1 MAIYKIQT
9 KGSNGMVDLPVDA
22 KSLDGHKVEATG
34 VASNTTTIPT
44 TAQVKTYTD
53 GKFVAYDTNAQGL
66 TTTQKSNARTNIG
79 AGTSSLAIGTSS
91 TTAAAGNHV
100 HGNVTNGGDITAT
113 GVTIANGDALVIRD
127 SSASKLAKTS
137 ITFDGSTTTKFLS
150 QKGTWESAGGS
161 SSKIPFMARIQKSGS
176 FDIKVMFYKSD
187 SGVNT
192 DTWDILDDIA
202 ESSTGVSK
210 MMTSGWVKTSSN
222 AYCVVTDITQAYWD
236 SDEDDLYIAFSGL
249 IQNAS
254 SKALSS
260 GTVLEIFGGSLTGI
274 TATEAI
280 ANQ

>member
-79 AGTSSLAIGTSS
+79 AGTSSLAIGTTAS
-91 TTAAAGNHV
+91 TAAAGNHI
-100 HGNVTNGGDITAT
+100 HGNVTLGGDITAT

-137 ITFDGSTTTKFLS
+137 ITFDGSSTNQFLS
-150 QKGTWESAGGS
+150 KKGTWETTGM
-161 SSKIPFMARIQKSGS
+161 IPFIARIQKLGT
-176 FDIKVMFYKSD
+176 FDIKVMFYKSG

-192 DTWDILDDIA
+192 DVWDILDDIA

-210 MMTSGWVKTSSN
+210 MMASGWVKNSSN
-222 AYCVVTDITQAYWD
+222 QYCVVTDITSAYWD
-236 SDEDDLYIAFSGL
+236 DDTDDIYIQFKGL
-249 IQNAS
+249 VQNTS
-254 SKALSS
+254 TKLLSE
-260 GTVLEIFGGSLTGI
+260 GTVLELMGGELPTGI
-274 TATEAI
+274 TATETI
-280 ANQ
+280 ANK